1 MKKWY
6 LLVLT
11 LVLLLTG
18 CAQVQIACG
27 VDQDFNAYLTG
38 KLEGQWPEAEET
50 LAGDLKTGFQ
60 ALAAHYRDT
69 LGFQVTETYTDT
81 GCTLEL
87 ALIRPCDNGQEAVEE
102 LEKILTDPA
111 LTPFQEVVLF
121 ATQEGQTQ
129 GCLGTLV
136 LDAQPFLDNLGLD
149 DLPVNLQQYFKEHME
164 GCAATLELSLP
175 AGQVLSHKGTLRVEG
190 MQAWVS
196 APVNLE
202 GKTEVSLSTMTVL
215 QDGVPVQD
223 PTGVPL
229 AQLEQAHQELTRM
242 GALLGGGV
250 LALLVTLTVL
260 LVKALA
266 RRKARRA
273 AALTTVMKEVSVR
286 EESSGDA
293 GQEPETE
300 ETPEL
305 RQEQEAVE

>member
-121 ATQEGQTQ
+121 ATQEEYYEYFSE
-129 GCLGTLV
+129 LV
-136 LDAQPFLDNLGLD
+136 NT
-149 DLPVNLQQYFKEHME
+149 
-164 GCAATLELSLP
+164 AA
-175 AGQVLSHKGTLRVEG
+175 
-190 MQAWVS
+190 
-196 APVNLE
+196 
-202 GKTEVSLSTMTVL
+202 
-215 QDGVPVQD
+215 
-223 PTGVPL
+223 
-229 AQLEQAHQELTRM
+229 
-242 GALLGGGV
+242 
-250 LALLVTLTVL
+250 
-260 LVKALA
+260 
-266 RRKARRA
+266 
-273 AALTTVMKEVSVR
+273 
-286 EESSGDA
+286 
-293 GQEPETE
+293 
-300 ETPEL
+300 
-305 RQEQEAVE
+305 